1 MPKDNKKYIF
11 TEPIRSK
18 PIIGGARM
26 TKFKILIL
34 DCTPKGEPS
43 EGRLVKEFLQ
53 MCKLHKPAK
62 ASSLYYKV
70 KSKRE
75 FLNKLSRGKRYDII
89 HISAHGAQRGKVGIG
104 NGRTWLATPEDIKET
119 DHKATLVSVSACVA
133 NKKPIADAFKGAKY
147 FLAPKTEVDWVDAAL
162 FSILFY
168 KRYIVDGIS
177 MRNAFEYAR
186 KRTQTC
192 DDYPNYWK

>member
-1 MPKDNKKYIF
+1 MQDKHKSYAI
-11 TEPIRSK
+11 S
-18 PIIGGARM
+18 GGVITGFR
-26 TKFKILIL
+26 ILIL
-34 DCTPKGEPS
+34 DCTPESEPS

-53 MCKLHKPAK
+53 MCKLHKPTK

-70 KSKRE
+70 RSKKE

-89 HISAHGAQRGKVGIG
+89 HISAHGAPRGKVGIG
-104 NGRTWLATPEDIKET
+104 NGRTWLAEPKDIEET
-119 DHKATLVSVSACVA
+119 NHKATLVFVNACLA

-147 FLAPKTEVDWVDAAL
+147 LLAPKTEVDWVDAAL

-177 MRNAFEYAR
+177 MRSAFEYAR